1 MLLWRVPCFLKVNIL
16 LYVGEGE
23 ERWIPRKQMCATV
36 QGSWFSIFPRSS
48 DCIVFFFLIYSR
60 YVIIYLWFHI
70 SICDDV
76 AAVILWQSNEQLL
89 QELLTFSILLFCLDA
104 EAYKIEGNPIK
115 PGRQLLVWI
124 VSKKMTGEKMK
135 KPVKLE
141 VLLFLFFK
149 FTWKD
154 CGLALTIPCDSQF
167 DLNVTEDSLQL
178 LFPKGLDESF
188 WRCSELKINSNRERN
203 MERYMEGLTLRNYRL
218 DLLPFGD

>member
-1 MLLWRVPCFLKVNIL
+1 
-16 LYVGEGE
+16 
-23 ERWIPRKQMCATV
+23 MCATV
-36 QGSWFSIFPRSS
+36 LGSWFSIFPRSS
-48 DCIVFFFLIYSR
+48 DCIDFFFFNLLQVCHNLPLIPYQHMWWCCCCNSLAIQWT
-60 YVIIYLWFHI
+60 IITRITHFFHI
-70 SICDDV
+70 
-76 AAVILWQSNEQLL
+76 A
-89 QELLTFSILLFCLDA
+89 FCLDA

-135 KPVKLE
+135 KPVKLK

-188 WRCSELKINSNRERN
+188 WRCSELKINSNKERN

>member
-1 MLLWRVPCFLKVNIL
+1 MLLLYNESTANNAALKSSLFSKSKYIVVCGGRRRKMCEKEINVCNSSRL
-16 LYVGEGE
+16 L
-23 ERWIPRKQMCATV
+23 
-36 QGSWFSIFPRSS
+36 IFNLPKEFWLHW
-48 DCIVFFFLIYSR
+48 FFFLIYSR

-115 PGRQLLVWI
+115 LGRQLLVWI

-141 VLLFLFFK
+141 VFYFSSSHEK
-149 FTWKD
+149 TVAWH
-154 CGLALTIPCDSQF
+154 
-167 DLNVTEDSLQL
+167 
-178 LFPKGLDESF
+178 
-188 WRCSELKINSNRERN
+188 
-203 MERYMEGLTLRNYRL
+203 
-218 DLLPFGD
+218 